1 MKPNERD
8 KDAVVSGVLRAWSP
22 KAELP
27 ARFQAGV
34 WRRIADA
41 DVAAGSGFWETIR
54 QWLEVRVNR
63 PAAAGVFVAA
73 LMGLGVT
80 AGYWH
85 ARLDSAQT
93 ESALQARYLQS
104 VDPFLPARP

>member
-8 KDAVVSGVLRAWSP
+8 EDAVLSGVLREWSP

-41 DVAAGSGFWETIR
+41 DAGSGFWAMIR
-54 QWLEVRVNR
+54 QWLEIRVNR
-63 PAAAGVFVAA
+63 PAVAGVFVAA

>member
-8 KDAVVSGVLRAWSP
+8 EDAVLSGVLRAWSP

-27 ARFQAGV
+27 ARFPAGV

-41 DVAAGSGFWETIR
+41 DAGSGFWVTIR

-63 PAAAGVFVAA
+63 PAVAGVFVAA

-80 AGYWH
+80 TGYWH
-85 ARLDSAQT
+85 ARRDSAQT
-93 ESALQARYLQS
+93 ESALQTRYLQS